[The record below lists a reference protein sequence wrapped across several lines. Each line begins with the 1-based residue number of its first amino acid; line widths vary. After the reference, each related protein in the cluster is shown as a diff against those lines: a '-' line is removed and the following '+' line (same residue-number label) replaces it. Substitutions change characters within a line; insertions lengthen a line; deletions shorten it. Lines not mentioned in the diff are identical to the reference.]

1 MNNIT
6 KYMLTVL
13 LGIVSGIFGGG
24 LGLGVTTLALPGFLL
39 LGLVPNS
46 KAAIGTTLVSSP
58 ASWPAVYKYYK
69 EGYSNITLGVIYVVC
84 YSIFSFVGAK
94 INAGI
99 SETVIKYLV
108 SAVHFIVG
116 LYFLYKAK
124 YG

>member
-6 KYMLTVL
+6 KYLLTVV
-13 LGIVSGIFGGG
+13 LGVVSGIFGGG
-24 LGLGVTTLALPGFLL
+24 LGLGSTTLALPGFLL

-46 KAAIGTTLVSSP
+46 KTAIGTTLVSSP

-69 EGYSNITLGVIYVVC
+69 DGYSNITLGIIYVIC

-94 INAGI
+94 INSGL
-99 SETVIKYLV
+99 SETVTKYLV
-108 SAVHFIVG
+108 SAVHLTIG